1 MRTQRRQSFG
11 AVFFL
16 HFQVDRSTCFLLRCP
31 KKSSGLRT
39 SSIFSTAATRSGRL
53 TRRRRRSHRSPSRT
67 QKLSSSAPTILG
79 GLPVVVP
86 GSVLAHGGHRPLP
99 TTATRSTRFLCH
111 WQRSCRSPGKIGNA
125 NTKKTVLWGCLFLH
139 FAGGPV
145 HLFPAAVYS

>member
-1 MRTQRRQSFG
+1 MIAYQFSDWCSNLRYRRTGGQ
-11 AVFFL
+11 
-16 HFQVDRSTCFLLRCP
+16 STCFLLRCP
-31 KKSSGLRT
+31 KKSSGLRN

-86 GSVLAHGGHRPLP
+86 GSVLGHGGHRPLP

-139 FAGGPV
+139 FAGGPL